1 VCSQKSKA
9 ILELEEPWIIWVYGV
24 ESRRV
29 AEAIALN
36 QGGGVILSLEEQGP
50 SIAEIERAAREA
62 LGQALGGVAR
72 IGLGNIEP
80 YEARIALLP
89 SIAETLKPAKTL
101 VLEAVAVDRDQILRL
116 AFETSRKHPRIVI
129 ALPEIPW
136 AGEMLAPRGPA
147 KTTAFIV
154 TKLTD
159 PQQAENIARTLA
171 PRQATHVKEALLKGG
186 IAIAHPGCKGKT
198 IIVKPQSPQPGA

>member
-1 VCSQKSKA
+1 V
-9 ILELEEPWIIWVYGV
+9 
-24 ESRRV
+24 
-29 AEAIALN
+29 
-36 QGGGVILSLEEQGP
+36 
-50 SIAEIERAAREA
+50 REA
-62 LGQALGGVAR
+62 LGQSLGGIAR
-72 IGLGNIEP
+72 VGLGGIEP

-101 VLEAVAVDRDQILRL
+101 VLEAVAVDRDQMLKL
-116 AFETSRKHPRIVI
+116 VFETSRKHPRLVI

-147 KTTAFIV
+147 KTAALIV
-154 TKLTD
+154 TRLTD

-171 PRQATHVKEALLKGG
+171 PRQASHVKEALLKGD

-198 IIVKPQSPQPGA
+198 VIVKPRTIKSEAPNTQESKRPREETSSPPA